1 MQTGKIK
8 GKAKMKEQNI
18 KDGIRQRKKHFFFL
32 LPWVFCLLNLVTGC
46 VQYDVGVNFESQ
58 TRGEIVQHI
67 KLGDKLTSF
76 SSETVG
82 EWLKSVERRV
92 RSLDGKTKR
101 LSAQEV
107 LVRIPFNNGAE
118 LEAKFNQFYNP
129 IAPTKKTQVASP
141 LETDLPKFES
151 HLKVKQNNLLLVLR
165 NRLTLELDLRS
176 LSLLSSNGSL
186 LLSPGGL
193 LELDF
198 SLNTPWGAKSIETVA
213 GAIVPESFQEGKQ
226 LVWKLKPGEINYL
239 EAVFWLPS
247 PVGIGALIIALFVAV
262 GISLKYQLLPALGI
276 GKKSAKIAQT

>member
-1 MQTGKIK
+1 
-8 GKAKMKEQNI
+8 MKEQNV
-18 KDGIRQRKKHFFFL
+18 KDGTGKKKKNFFFL
-32 LPWVFCLLNLVTGC
+32 LPLVFCLLTLVTGC

-67 KLGDKLTSF
+67 KLGERLTSF
-76 SSETVG
+76 SSDTVA

-92 RSLDGKTKR
+92 RLLDGKTKR
-101 LSAQEV
+101 LSQTEV

-118 LEAKFNQFYNP
+118 LQDKFNQFYNP
-129 IAPTKKTQVASP
+129 IAQTAKSRVASP

-151 HLKVKQNNLLLVLR
+151 HLNVKQNNLLLVLR
-165 NRLTLELDLRS
+165 NRLSLELDLRS

-213 GAIVPESFQEGKQ
+213 GALVPESYQQGKQ

-239 EAVFWLPS
+239 EAIFWIPS
-247 PVGIGALIIALFVAV
+247 PVGIGALIIALFVAA
-262 GISLKYQLLPALGI
+262 GIALKYQILPALGI
-276 GKKSAKIAQT
+276 GKKPQNIGQT

>member
-1 MQTGKIK
+1 
-8 GKAKMKEQNI
+8 MKEQNV
-18 KDGIRQRKKHFFFL
+18 KDGTGKKKKNFFFI
-32 LPWVFCLLNLVTGC
+32 LPLVFCLLTLVTGC
-46 VQYDVGVNFESQ
+46 VQYEVGVNFESQ

-67 KLGDKLTSF
+67 KLGERLTSF
-76 SSETVG
+76 SSETVA

-92 RSLDGKTKR
+92 RLLDGKTKR
-101 LSAQEV
+101 LSQTEV

-118 LEAKFNQFYNP
+118 LQDKFNQFYNP
-129 IAPTKKTQVASP
+129 IAQTAKSRVASP

-151 HLKVKQNNLLLVLR
+151 HLNVKQNNLLLVLR
-165 NRLTLELDLRS
+165 NRLSLELDLRS

-213 GAIVPESFQEGKQ
+213 GALVPESYQQGKQ

-239 EAVFWLPS
+239 EAIFWIPS
-247 PVGIGALIIALFVAV
+247 PVGIGALIIALFMAA
-262 GISLKYQLLPALGI
+262 GIALKYQILPALGI
-276 GKKSAKIAQT
+276 GKKTQNIGQT